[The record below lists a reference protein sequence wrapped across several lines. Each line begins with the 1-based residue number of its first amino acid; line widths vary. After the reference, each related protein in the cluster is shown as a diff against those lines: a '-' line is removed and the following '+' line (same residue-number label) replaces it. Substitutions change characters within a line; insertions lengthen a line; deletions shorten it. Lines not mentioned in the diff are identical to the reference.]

1 MGTPSWWQAPRSK
14 STQPPNATDK
24 HPLLL
29 PGRRLINWCI
39 SWSFN
44 WFFRHSLRGYDG
56 AVNVQAI
63 WCPLK
68 LRTLF
73 QSLDGR
79 WLFLFAERSSWSC
92 LLGIN
97 VKAEVRST
105 STSTSYC
112 QSLEVSWYVLV
123 SLCLWWG
130 LSTHRRDFLCIAVM
144 CTWKTICRSSGFE
157 S

>member
-1 MGTPSWWQAPRSK
+1 MGTPSWWQAPCSK
-14 STQPPNATDK
+14 STLPPNATDK
-24 HPLLL
+24 HPRLL
-29 PGRRLINWCI
+29 PGRWLINWCI
-39 SWSFN
+39 SWCFN
-44 WFFRHSLRGYDG
+44 RFFRHSLRGYDG

-68 LRTLF
+68 LTTLF

-79 WLFLFAERSSWSC
+79 WLFLFAESSCWSC

-105 STSTSYC
+105 STSYC
-112 QSLEVSWYVLV
+112 QSLEISWYVLV
-123 SLCLWWG
+123 SLCCDEAFQLVEEI
-130 LSTHRRDFLCIAVM
+130 FLCIAVM
-144 CTWKTICRSSGFE
+144 CTWKTTICRSSGFE